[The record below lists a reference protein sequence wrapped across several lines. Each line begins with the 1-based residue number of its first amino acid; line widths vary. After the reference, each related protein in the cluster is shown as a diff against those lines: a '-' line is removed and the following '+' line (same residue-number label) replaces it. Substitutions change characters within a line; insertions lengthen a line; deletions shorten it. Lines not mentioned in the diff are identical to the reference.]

1 MLHIFLYLV
10 AGDCRWGEKD
20 PNRDLKSLPIA
31 KAMFGGL
38 TAIGAPF
45 NFADWNEG
53 RIIAWAPTLEE
64 WLPNVS
70 LPDSFSLTNTPIST
84 LLSRKT
90 ETKTYTSRKTRSLS
104 ASS

>member
-10 AGDCRWGEKD
+10 SGYCRWGEKD

-45 NFADWNEG
+45 NYADWNEG
-53 RIIAWAPTLEE
+53 RIIAWASTLEE
-64 WLPNVS
+64 WLPKAS

-90 ETKTYTSRKTRSLS
+90 ETKTYTSRKARSLS